1 MACVP
6 VSRLQEEET
15 HQMGKAMNDKELA
28 DRIVALGVGR
38 PCELDVDGL
47 GDIGNW
53 TDLNDY
59 EFVRDWRVAGALME
73 KCKYTHG
80 GYWFGVVW
88 DQAGLTHTDESLPRA
103 ICEACVEA
111 LS

>member
-1 MACVP
+1 MMCANRSGIV
-6 VSRLQEEET
+6 
-15 HQMGKAMNDKELA
+15 NDKELA
-28 DRIVALGVGR
+28 DRIVALGVGNHQHFS
-38 PCELDVDGL
+38 DGRDK
-47 GDIGNW
+47 GDWYGFDC
-53 TDLNDY
+53 TGDTAEY
-59 EFVRDWRVAGALME
+59 FVRDWRVAGALME

-111 LS
+111 LDD